1 MVPVFGFGQNDVFD
15 KQPKIDYLL
24 RYKPGRSKWEKWSKV
39 FLKGVMQVM
48 FARFGVMPYPHPI
61 TVVGKFQMILK
72 TLERCTTCTKA
83 CPMRSD
89 SGDDKKKEKRR
100 KEGKMA
106 RGCTPLSAN
115 GTIITWS
122 FSRHFFALVCR
133 FQREEVTFGVREKR
147 E

>member
-61 TVVGKFQMILK
+61 TVVGKFQMILPCEQWFLQAGRYAPVASG
-72 TLERCTTCTKA
+72 LEK
-83 CPMRSD
+83 P
-89 SGDDKKKEKRR
+89 
-100 KEGKMA
+100 
-106 RGCTPLSAN
+106 PLA
-115 GTIITWS
+115 G
-122 FSRHFFALVCR
+122 
-133 FQREEVTFGVREKR
+133 
-147 E
+147 

>member
-1 MVPVFGFGQNDVFD
+1 
-15 KQPKIDYLL
+15 
-24 RYKPGRSKWEKWSKV
+24 
-39 FLKGVMQVM
+39 
-48 FARFGVMPYPHPI
+48 
-61 TVVGKFQMILK
+61 MILK
-72 TLERCTTCTKA
+72 TLERCTTFTKA

-89 SGDDKKKEKRR
+89 SGDDKKKKKRR

>member
-106 RGCTPLSAN
+106 GGCTPLSAN

-122 FSRHFFALVCR
+122 FSRHFLR
-133 FQREEVTFGVREKR
+133 
-147 E
+147 

>member
-15 KQPKIDYLL
+15 KQPKIDCLL

-72 TLERCTTCTKA
+72 TLERCTTFTKA
-83 CPMRSD
+83 CSRRSD
-89 SGDDKKKEKRR
+89 SGDDTKKEKRR
-100 KEGKMA
+100 KEEKMA

-115 GTIITWS
+115 GGIITWS
-122 FSRHFFALVCR
+122 FSRR
-133 FQREEVTFGVREKR
+133 FLL
-147 E
+147 